1 MPELPMKR
9 SGRKLTIAAALFVA
23 LGSLHAQLPPTGQIV
38 DKVVCEA
45 KPEHSYALYLPSR
58 YTPDRRWPIL
68 YAFDPVARGRVPVER
83 FQDAA
88 ERYGYIVVGSLNS
101 RNGPLQV
108 SRDAMQAVW
117 DDTQRRWSIDPK
129 RIYATGFSGGARVA
143 SLFVLLLPD
152 AAGLI
157 ACGGG
162 FPESKTPKKLP
173 FPFFGIAGTEDFNYP
188 ELKQVQH
195 DLDAQKAPNRF
206 EVFDGP
212 HRWCPSPLC
221 TVAIEWLELMAMKT
235 GRRAV
240 DPDLVNALLD
250 RTLSRLHHFES
261 GGDLPALYRAYAAA
275 AVDFQGLK
283 EVADFAQRAAQL
295 KNSKEVRDAEKWD
308 RQVDERQ
315 ERLRVEL
322 TQSDAGQQKRIVEDL
337 RKKAAAEEDTVDR
350 RVARRVL
357 AGYSISLRERN
368 AITEKK

>member
-1 MPELPMKR
+1 MRNCAR
-9 SGRKLTIAAALFVA
+9 SLAIGAALFVA
-23 LGSLHAQLPPTGQIV
+23 LGSLHGQLPPTGQIV

-45 KPEHSYALYLPSR
+45 RPDQSYALYLPSR
-58 YTPDRRWPIL
+58 YTPDRKWPIL

-83 FQDAA
+83 FQEAA
-88 ERYGYIVVGSLNS
+88 EKYGYIVVGSLNS
-101 RNGPLQV
+101 RNGPWQV
-108 SRDAMQAVW
+108 SRDSMQAVW

-143 SLFVLLLPD
+143 SVFALTLPD

-157 ACGGG
+157 AVGGG

-188 ELKQVQH
+188 EMKQVQR
-195 DLDAQKAPNRF
+195 DLDAQKSPNRF

-212 HRWCPSPLC
+212 HRWCPSPVC

-250 RTLSRLHHFES
+250 RTLSRLHQT

-275 AVDFQGLK
+275 AVDFRGLTD
-283 EVADFAQRAAQL
+283 VADFAQRAAQL

-322 TQSDAGQQKRIVEDL
+322 SQSDAGQQKRIVEDL

-368 AITEKK
+368 AATEKK